1 MKSDENVRSEERE
14 REREG
19 QRVEGGYR
27 GHERKRWSTR
37 EMSRSS
43 VAVWVND
50 HYVGERVICLWL
62 ETNK

>member
-14 REREG
+14 RETKRES
-19 QRVEGGYR
+19 GYR

>member
-1 MKSDENVRSEERE
+1 MKSDENMRSEERGGGGTK
-14 REREG
+14 RES
-19 QRVEGGYR
+19 GYR

-37 EMSRSS
+37 ERSRSS

-50 HYVGERVICLWL
+50 HYVGERVVCLWL